1 MTFNQEWERICTVRV
16 GPDQAGRSLLDLVAE
31 RFTYQDREQWRRE
44 LAAGRLLLNGKPA
57 PASRQLAGGDEIS
70 YHWPERAEPPV
81 DLAYK
86 VVYEDADLLVVD
98 KPAPL
103 PCHPG
108 GRYFR
113 HTLWARLRQSAG
125 LDRPCLVNRLD
136 RETSGLVLVAKNQA
150 AARLCARQW
159 QERRVT
165 KVYLVL
171 VEGEFPWPDLEARGG
186 LAPDPASIIRK
197 KVRFFP
203 DSCAAPAGALPCC
216 TRLRRLTGG
225 KGLTLVEAR
234 PVTGRYHQ
242 IRATLSGLGFPVVG
256 DKLYGLDEQLFL
268 RFIED
273 RLSAEDRRRLRLPR
287 QALHGAELS
296 LRHPVDHRPLHFVS
310 PLPSE
315 LSNLL
320 TLTTWPTRLPA
331 MARPAIPC

>member
-1 MTFNQEWERICTVRV
+1 MTFNQEGERICTVRV

-44 LAAGRLLLNGKPA
+44 LAAGRLLHNGKPA
-57 PASRQLAGGDEIS
+57 PANRQLAAGDEIC
-70 YHWPERAEPPV
+70 YRWPGEAEPPV
-81 DLAYK
+81 ALAYQ

-150 AARLCARQW
+150 TARLCARQW

-171 VEGEFPWPDLEARGG
+171 VEGDFPWVDLEARGS
-186 LAPDPASIIRK
+186 LAPDPASMIRK

-203 DSCAAPAGALPCC
+203 ASCAAPAGARSCS
-216 TRLRRLTGG
+216 TRLRRLAGAN
-225 KGLTLVEAR
+225 GLTLVEAR
-234 PVTGRYHQ
+234 PVTGRCHQ

-256 DKLYGLDEQLFL
+256 DKLYGVDERLFL

-273 RLSAEDRRRLRLPR
+273 RLSAEDWRRLRLPR

-296 LRHPVDHRPLHFVS
+296 LRHPVDSRPLHFVS
-310 PLPSE
+310 PLPPE
-315 LSNLL
+315 LSKLL
-320 TLTTWPTRLPA
+320 A
-331 MARPAIPC
+331 